1 MVSTLIFLFLK
12 LKNKKMKK
20 NIYEVLPPIFGR
32 KKISRYLLTAAVLLA
47 FSINANAQQKYVI
60 NGKITGLTKD
70 MKVFIS
76 YIVNKQLIR
85 DSAVVKNG
93 EFRLEGSIPRPYKVN
108 MYLRS
113 FIPPPVQKIVIG
125 QVVPAVDGQSFYL
138 TGGVT
143 NLTGTSLAK
152 AVADNPVQAQ
162 YREYQTSLQPI
173 QKAAGPTNIALY
185 HAKNPDSIAALKTK
199 QNEFSKQFML
209 ASTEFV
215 KAHPNSYV
223 SFDVVQGNGIVIEDP
238 AMFEP
243 MFNAL
248 SPEFKATDEMKK
260 VGHDLAMAK
269 KFALG
274 ARIMDFTQSDVNGK
288 PVSLSSLKGKYVLV
302 DFWASWC
309 GPCRMEYPFI
319 HKAYDQF
326 KDKNFTVI
334 GVSLDDKKDLWV
346 NAIKDNH
353 FDWVEVCDLK
363 GRQNEVAVAYGI
375 SAIPQSLL
383 VDPNGIIIAKN
394 LRGDDLV
401 EKLKEVI
408 KSK

>member
-1 MVSTLIFLFLK
+1 
-12 LKNKKMKK
+12 MKK
-20 NIYEVLPPIFGR
+20 NISAVLPQASGVKKNGR
-32 KKISRYLLTAAVLLA
+32 HLLTIAVLLA
-47 FSINANAQQKYVI
+47 FAINATAQQKYVI
-60 NGKITGLTKD
+60 SGKINGLTQD
-70 MKVFIS
+70 MKVLLS
-76 YIVNKQLIR
+76 YIPSKGVFVR

-93 EFRLEGSIPRPYKVN
+93 EFHLEGIIARPYKVN
-108 MYLRS
+108 LYLRS
-113 FIPPPVQKIVIG
+113 FTPPPPHTYKIGDI
-125 QVVPAVDGQSFYL
+125 VPASDGQSFYL
-138 TGGVT
+138 TAGATTITGDHMYSAVVT
-143 NLTGTSLAK
+143 NS
-152 AVADNPVQAQ
+152 VQA
-162 YREYQTSLQPI
+162 EYLSFQNSLQPI
-173 QKAAGPTNIALY
+173 QKAAGPVNVALY
-185 HAKNPDSIAALKTK
+185 HAKNPDSIAVLKQK
-199 QNEFSKQFML
+199 QKKFSKQYAQ
-209 ASTEFV
+209 ASAIFV
-215 KAHPNSYV
+215 KEHPDSYV
-223 SFDVVQGNGIVIEDP
+223 SFDIVKNNAIVIEDP
-238 AMFEP
+238 ESFEP

-248 SPEFKATDEMKK
+248 SPAFKNSEDGKK
-260 VGHDLAMAK
+260 MAHDLQMVK
-269 KFALG
+269 RFAIG
-274 ARIMDFTQSDVNGK
+274 ASIMNFTQADVNGK

-394 LRGDDLV
+394 LRGEDLV

-408 KSK
+408 KTNY